1 MFVLPAAASIA
12 LDIVFLALF
21 WLGREDEAAGS
32 TFQERMMDVVIFTS
46 LRLLFLT
53 LFTTLFYRER

>member
-12 LDIVFLALF
+12 LDAVFLTFF
-21 WLGREDEAAGS
+21 WL
-32 TFQERMMDVVIFTS
+32 ERGEHPVGMMFKLCMVDIAIFTG